1 MTGAHLVG
9 PPNDQIVETDI
20 DGDLSLYDPSTE
32 QVMVLNATATDV
44 WLLSDGEHT
53 LPEMVE
59 LLAKAYG
66 VEPDDIK
73 DEVEETISSFVEN
86 GFIGDEGTG

>member
-1 MTGAHLVG
+1 MTAVNLVG
-9 PPNDQIVETDI
+9 PPNDRIIESDI
-20 DGDLSLYDPSTE
+20 AGDLSLYDPSTD
-32 QVMVLNATATDV
+32 QVMVLNTTATDV

-59 LLAKAYG
+59 LLAGAYG
-66 VEPDDIK
+66 VKPDDIK

-86 GFIGDEGTG
+86 GFIGDGGTG